1 MQNKDFYIGRWIT
14 KCLLIC
20 FMVASCSRYPAR
32 VEEMLALSGSNRAE
46 LEKVLEHYVDS
57 AEKREAAEFL
67 IANMVGIYVVDSAV
81 QERLAPFY
89 EQCDTLRELYKDK
102 QRMRWVNG
110 VDSLWSA
117 FRDGRNVDISTV
129 PLLQVVTARQMIAEI
144 DLAFRVCKVAALQ
157 DNDTLAIQA
166 YLSALAKLEKTE
178 EYKLQGFVHEYIG
191 VLNTDRK
198 LYKDALDNYQS
209 SAYCFQ
215 KAVDTLGVI
224 YVYRDIARI
233 YYVEQK
239 YDSVYN
245 YINRAL
251 SLCEKKKGCI
261 SFERVIPSLLQV
273 KGIAKRNEG
282 DLGDAIALLKTAVET
297 EQDRHSMHHCSM
309 SLGNIYLNLNKLD
322 EAGRCFALALNSEN
336 PRTLAGAY
344 HYLYLLE
351 KKQKKYAMALYFK
364 EKSDSLLVIER
375 DAKQTSQILTLQR
388 KYERGKLLLEKQQV
402 EREKQIQL
410 YFWIAVVLFII
421 LLCIVLYFLLRKRY
435 EGLFRKNMQIIEEN
449 ECMIKRYVYELDVL
463 KQRAGEMAETNREK
477 IAKLNQKI
485 LLLES
490 ENKKISEN
498 VCVNGVYLLE
508 QLKKE
513 KLIVK
518 NMTNQEKEQLL
529 EYIDLI
535 YGNFISRLKKD
546 FKLTSGNLMLLA
558 LLKVGF
564 TSSELMFTFDCE
576 MNSIFTKKRRLRGIL
591 SLDTNDKLEE
601 FVALY

>member
-1 MQNKDFYIGRWIT
+1 MK
-14 KCLLIC
+14 KLLYLGLLSVC
-20 FMVASCSRYPAR
+20 VLLGSCVEKNVSNVFDKVERYMDVYP
-32 VEEMLALSGSNRAE
+32 
-46 LEKVLEHYVDS
+46 DS
-57 AEKREAAEFL
+57 ALLLLEQIPHPEK
-67 IANMVGIYVVDSAV
+67 
-81 QERLAPFY
+81 
-89 EQCDTLRELYKDK
+89 LRGK
-102 QRMRWVNG
+102 QRADYALLLTQARDKNYL
-110 VDSLWSA
+110 DSLQSDSLIKIA
-117 FRDGRNVDISTV
+117 VDYYKNG
-129 PLLQVVTARQMIAEI
+129 E
-144 DLAFRVCKVAALQ
+144 DKVKAGKALFYYGKVMHLQ

-309 SLGNIYLNLNKLD
+309 SLGNIYLNQNKLD
-322 EAGRCFALALNSEN
+322 EAKRYFTLALKSER

-351 KKQKKYAMALYFK
+351 KRQKKYAMALYFK
-364 EKSDSLLVIER
+364 EKSDSLLSVDL
-375 DAKQTSQILTLQR
+375 DAKQASQILTLQR
-388 KYERGKLLLEKQQV
+388 KYEKGKLLLEKQQV
-402 EREKQIQL
+402 EHEKKIQF
-410 YFWIAVVLFII
+410 YFGMVIVLFII
-421 LLCIVLYFLLRKRY
+421 LLCLVLYFLLRKRY
-435 EGLFRKNMQIIEEN
+435 KEMFRKNMQVIKEN

-463 KQRAGEMAETNREK
+463 KQKTGETAETNREK
-477 IAKLNQKI
+477 VGKLNQKI

-490 ENKKISEN
+490 ENKKIREN
-498 VCVNGVYLLE
+498 VCVNGVYLLD

-518 NMTNQEKEQLL
+518 NMTKQEKEQLL
-529 EYIDLI
+529 EYMDLI
-535 YGNFISRLKKD
+535 YGNLISRLKKD
-546 FKLTSGNLMLLA
+546 FKLTSGNLILIA

-564 TSSELMFTFDCE
+564 TTTELMFTFDCE
-576 MNSIFTKKRRLRGIL
+576 MNSIFTKKRRLRESL
-591 SLDTNDKLEE
+591 NLDTTDKLEE
-601 FVALY
+601 FITLY

>member
-1 MQNKDFYIGRWIT
+1 MK
-14 KCLLIC
+14 KLLYLGLLSVC
-20 FMVASCSRYPAR
+20 VLLGSC
-32 VEEMLALSGSNRAE
+32 VEKNVSNVFD
-46 LEKVLEHYVDS
+46 KVEGYMDVCPDS
-57 AEKREAAEFL
+57 AL
-67 IANMVGIYVVDSAV
+67 
-81 QERLAPFY
+81 LLL
-89 EQCDTLRELYKDK
+89 EQIPHSEELRGK
-102 QRMRWVNG
+102 QRADYALLLTQARDKNYL
-110 VDSLWSA
+110 DSLQSDSLIKIA
-117 FRDGRNVDISTV
+117 VDYYKNG
-129 PLLQVVTARQMIAEI
+129 E
-144 DLAFRVCKVAALQ
+144 DKVKAGKALFYYGKVMHLQ

-198 LYKDALDNYQS
+198 LYKDALGNYQS

-309 SLGNIYLNLNKLD
+309 SLGNIYLNQNKLD
-322 EAGRCFALALNSEN
+322 EAKRYFTLALKSER

-351 KKQKKYAMALYFK
+351 KRQKKYAIALYFK
-364 EKSDSLLVIER
+364 EKSDSLLSVDL
-375 DAKQTSQILTLQR
+375 DAKQASQILTLQR
-388 KYERGKLLLEKQQV
+388 KYEKGKLLLEKQQV
-402 EREKQIQL
+402 EHEKKIQF
-410 YFWIAVVLFII
+410 YFGMVIVLFII
-421 LLCIVLYFLLRKRY
+421 LIMSCFVFSFKKKYK
-435 EGLFRKNMQIIEEN
+435 EMFRKNMQVIKEN
-449 ECMIKRYVYELDVL
+449 ECMIKRYVYELDML
-463 KQRAGEMAETNREK
+463 KQKAGETAETNREK
-477 IAKLNQKI
+477 VGKLNQKI

-490 ENKKISEN
+490 ENKKIREN

-518 NMTNQEKEQLL
+518 NMTKQEKEQLL
-529 EYIDLI
+529 EYMDLI
-535 YGNFISRLKKD
+535 YGNLISRLKKD
-546 FKLTSGNLMLLA
+546 FKLTSGNLILIA

-564 TSSELMFTFDCE
+564 TTTELMFTFDCE
-576 MNSIFTKKRRLRGIL
+576 MNSIFTKKRRLRENL
-591 SLDTNDKLEE
+591 NLDTNDKLEE
-601 FVALY
+601 FITLY